1 MTRILTIAGATLALT
16 LLIAIGTHGLEGAD
30 KADKKGDAKA
40 ASKSAPSDDSA
51 DDAKGDT
58 KKDAKMSFELPKG
71 GVKELLAFIKKIRA
85 FEPTSQEELD
95 ELQAKGI
102 PALKAACEKVL
113 QTAKGDDKKLPSYD
127 DVAPLLLVIRAAE
140 ISKAS
145 PAEQRKLVADV
156 KAQIASHESVT
167 RKDAG
172 LAVQVAQSLDDL
184 EDKELAALAYR
195 DLGGLLAKS
204 KDEQIANIGAKMEG
218 AARRITLIGKP
229 IDIKGTLLDGKP
241 FDWAKYR
248 GKVVLV
254 DFWATWCGP
263 CRAEVP
269 NVKKNYRAYHDRGFD
284 VVGINLDDEKEDVE
298 KYLEK
303 EKYPWVTLHDGGW
316 DDNATSTYYGV
327 MGIPTVILVDK
338 KGDVVSTNARG
349 EELGKLLEQLLG
361 PPKPDADD
369 DAAK

>member
-1 MTRILTIAGATLALT
+1 MTRIITISGATLV
-16 LLIAIGTHGLEGAD
+16 LLLLVAIGSSGLLGAD
-30 KADKKGDAKA
+30 KKSDAKA
-40 ASKSAPSDDSA
+40 AAKNAPADGAS
-51 DDAKGDT
+51 DDAKA
-58 KKDAKMSFELPKG
+58 DAKKADKLSFDLPKG
-71 GVKELLAFIKKIRA
+71 GVKELLAFIKKIRN
-85 FEPTSQEELD
+85 FEPASQEELD
-95 ELQAKGI
+95 ELQEKGI

-113 QTAKGDDKKLPSYD
+113 QTAKGDDKKLPGYD

-156 KAQIASHESVT
+156 KAHIASHESVT

-172 LAVQVAQSLDDL
+172 LAVQISSSLAASDDK
-184 EDKELAALAYR
+184 DLAALAYR

-204 KDEQIANIGAKMEG
+204 KDEQVANIGAKMEG
-218 AARRITLIGKP
+218 AARQLMLVGKP
-229 IDIKGTLLDGKP
+229 IDIKGTLFDGTA

-248 GKVVLV
+248 GKVVLI

-284 VVGINLDDEKEDVE
+284 VVGINLDDERADVE

-303 EKYPWVTLHDGGW
+303 EKFPWITLYDGGW
-316 DDNATSTYYGV
+316 DANPTATYYGV

-338 KGDVVSTNARG
+338 EGNVVSTEARG
-349 EELGKLLEQLLG
+349 DELGKLLEKLLG
-361 PPKPDADD
+361 PPKPEDD
-369 DAAK
+369 DAPAKDAK